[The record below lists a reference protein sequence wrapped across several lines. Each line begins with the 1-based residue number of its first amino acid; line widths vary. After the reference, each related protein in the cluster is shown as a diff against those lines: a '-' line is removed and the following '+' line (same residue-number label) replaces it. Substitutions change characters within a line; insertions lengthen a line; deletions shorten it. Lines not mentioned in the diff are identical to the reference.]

1 MLTNRRLVYH
11 LIQAVMAATLT
22 VGIAAP
28 AVVTLGTTPLVAK
41 AADQKYQDGTY
52 DVQTSFKQ
60 QYDQNKDSLAQ
71 RFLNKGATL
80 VVENGKLQLK
90 ITTTNDGGQY
100 IKNMKVDGQTEYATI
115 DHDGNNATIT
125 FTLPNTSGS
134 YLIDMNLMNLP

>member
-52 DVQTSFKQ
+52 DV
-60 QYDQNKDSLAQ
+60 L
-71 RFLNKGATL
+71 
-80 VVENGKLQLK
+80 
-90 ITTTNDGGQY
+90 
-100 IKNMKVDGQTEYATI
+100 
-115 DHDGNNATIT
+115 
-125 FTLPNTSGS
+125 
-134 YLIDMNLMNLP
+134 